1 MQFSKLNFGELKVRV
16 CYRSWKDI
24 RTSPAYQVF
33 KGPLKQLKSTYRFSV
48 QRSTHV
54 QSPQFSLDIG

>member
-24 RTSPAYQVF
+24 RTSLAYQVF
-33 KGPLKQLKSTYRFSV
+33 QGAIDATGIHIQVQCAKIYTCSIPSV
-48 QRSTHV
+48 
-54 QSPQFSLDIG
+54 